1 MQWRYLS
8 EDRVSDSFGLAADEA
23 IALSV
28 GENLSPSVL
37 RLYTYR
43 SYSALVGRFQRIE
56 SELNLDF
63 CREQKISLNR
73 RPTGGGAILMGED
86 QLGVALM
93 LKDWNEYKAP
103 RELMRHFASA
113 LCEGL
118 LIFGI
123 KAQFRGKNDLEV
135 EGRKIGGLGIH
146 SNAAGG
152 YLLHCS
158 LLVDLDVQL
167 MLRALNVP
175 VEKLEA
181 RQLKSIEGR
190 ITTVRRELKKDTSM
204 NEVRDKIREAFSSYF
219 SVEFEHS
226 CYSLKEKKVIGE
238 MESSRYLKR
247 DWIYQKVDVPDLS
260 GEARQMTPAGLLD
273 VRVTMAGRQIKA
285 VFLGGDFFAEESAVS
300 DIEGSLR
307 WHSSGSEQ
315 IHSTLEMI
323 YAKREDELAFLPIKN
338 VCEVINKAVE
348 SAKTISQDSTASYGC
363 FVNPKIGDAE
373 PIHT

>member
-1 MQWRYLS
+1 MHWRYLC
-8 EDRVSDSFGLAADEA
+8 EDRVSDSYGLAADEA
-23 IALSV
+23 MALRV
-28 GENLSPSVL
+28 GENLSPPVL

-43 SYSALVGRFQRIE
+43 SCSALVGRFQRIE
-56 SELNLDF
+56 NELNLEF
-63 CREQKISLNR
+63 CREQKMSVNR

-93 LKDWNEYKAP
+93 LRDWNGCKAP

-118 LIFGI
+118 LVFGVN
-123 KAQFRGKNDLEV
+123 AQFRGKNDLEV

-146 SNAAGG
+146 SNASGG

-158 LLVDLDVQL
+158 LLVDLDVPL

-175 VEKLEA
+175 LEKLEA

-190 ITTVRRELKKDTSM
+190 ITTVRRELKKDTSL
-204 NEVRDKIREAFSSYF
+204 NEVRDKIRRVFSSYF
-219 SVEFEHS
+219 SVEFEQS
-226 CYSLKEKKVIGE
+226 CYSPEEKKVISE
-238 MESSRYLKR
+238 MESSRYLNK

-307 WHSSGSEQ
+307 WHSSEFEQ
-315 IHSTLEMI
+315 IHSTLEI
-323 YAKREDELAFLPIKN
+323 LYAKREEELAFLPIEN
-338 VCEVINKAVE
+338 VCEVISKAVE
-348 SAKTISQDSTASYGC
+348 SAREISQDSTANYGC

-373 PIHT
+373 PVHT

>member
-1 MQWRYLS
+1 MQWRYIS

-23 IALSV
+23 MALRV

-43 SYSALVGRFQRIE
+43 SSSALVGRFQRIE
-56 SELNLDF
+56 NELNLDF

-307 WHSSGSEQ
+307 WHSSGSKQ
-315 IHSTLEMI
+315 ILSTLEMI
-323 YAKREDELAFLPIKN
+323 YAKRKDELAFLPIEN

-348 SAKTISQDSTASYGC
+348 SARTISQDSTANYGC

-373 PIHT
+373 LVHS